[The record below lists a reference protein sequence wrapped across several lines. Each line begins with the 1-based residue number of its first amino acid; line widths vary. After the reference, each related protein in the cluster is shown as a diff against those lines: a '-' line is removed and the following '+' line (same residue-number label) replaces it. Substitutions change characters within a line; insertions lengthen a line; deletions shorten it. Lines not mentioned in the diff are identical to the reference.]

1 MKKKRKKRDN
11 DEIITILKNENDE
24 LINITV
30 NKW

>member
-30 NKW
+30 NK